1 MRGLV
6 LVVASVLLSL
16 ELSAQVGVITI
27 DPKAETVPLGHWYVS
42 SDKVLANHSFFY
54 TDDNTASYMLSNILE
69 EEGQSFNMPEG
80 IDEDG
85 DLYWIVVW
93 ESGFSST
100 IYLTSTKG
108 FSLITVFT
116 E

>member
-1 MRGLV
+1 MRRLV

-27 DPKAETVPLGHWYVS
+27 DPKSETVPLGHWYVS

-69 EEGQSFNMPEG
+69 EEGQSFNMPDG
-80 IDEDG
+80 VDDDG
-85 DLYWIVVW
+85 DNYWVVVW
-93 ESGFSST
+93 ESGFEST
-100 IYLTSTKG
+100 IYLTTIDG

-116 E
+116 Q

>member
-1 MRGLV
+1 MRKLV

-54 TDDNTASYMLSNILE
+54 IDEESAYYMLKGILAQD
-69 EEGQSFNMPEG
+69 GQDIDMPEG

-100 IYLTSTKG
+100 IYLTNIEG

>member
-27 DPKAETVPLGHWYVS
+27 DTKAETVPLGHWYVS
-42 SDKVLANHSFFY
+42 NDKALANHSFFY

-85 DLYWIVVW
+85 DFYWIVVW

>member
-1 MRGLV
+1 MRKLV

-27 DPKAETVPLGHWYVS
+27 DPKSETVPLGHWYVS
-42 SDKVLANHSFFY
+42 NDKVLANHSFFY

-85 DLYWIVVW
+85 DFYWIVVW